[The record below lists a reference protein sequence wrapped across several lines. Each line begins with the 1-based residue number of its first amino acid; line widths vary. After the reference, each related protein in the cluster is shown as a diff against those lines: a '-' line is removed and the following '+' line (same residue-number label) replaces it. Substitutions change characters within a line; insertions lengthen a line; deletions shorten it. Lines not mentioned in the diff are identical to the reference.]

1 VEHDVGRRLRAHRE
15 QSGISLREL
24 ARRLGV
30 SASAISQ
37 IETGKSLPSVSRLY
51 AIVTE
56 LGMSLDELFTE
67 RSEETEASAPQRRS
81 RPSPNRPPAA
91 PPAEG
96 AGGHVQ
102 RAGNRKAVELES
114 GVRWERLTPSPDPS
128 ADFLFVV
135 YDVGGSSSRGDQ
147 FIRHWGREYGLVLSG
162 SLEVTVGFDSYLLR
176 PGDSISFDS
185 TVPHRLRNTGKEPAT
200 GVWLVSGRQSDSRTL
215 AFEEGDGKPL
225 T

>member
-67 RSEETEASAPQRRS
+67 RPDETEAPASQRRS

-91 PPAEG
+91 PPAED